1 MKKYKKRI
9 ADKILQKKLN
19 AKGAVLIEGA
29 KWCGKTTTA
38 SQIAKSILSM
48 QNPEEKEQNIRLAEL
63 SPSRLLHGKTPRLID
78 EWQLAPKLWDAVR
91 FEVDKRDEFNQ
102 FILTGSTV
110 PADLKEITH
119 TGTGRISRMLMRPMS
134 LFESQESNGSV
145 SLSEL
150 FNGNS
155 DIDGENTIDIDELA
169 FLICR
174 GGWPKAVGL
183 KQDIALSQ
191 AIDYYYAVVNSDI
204 SRVDNIERNPERA
217 KRLLRAYAR
226 SIGTQTKL
234 ISLSDDV
241 NEDNKLGTNPTIYNY
256 INALQKIFVIE
267 DSHAWNPILRS
278 KTAIRTTDTR
288 YFTDPSIAAAALG
301 LGPNDLIDDI
311 KTMGFFFENL
321 CIRDL
326 RVYADSLDGTIY
338 HYRDKNGLECD
349 AVIHLRNG
357 AYGLIEIKLGGDKA
371 IEEGKYTLNKLAE
384 NIDYNLMKKP
394 SFKMVITG
402 TGKYAYKDG
411 DTFIVPVGCLKD

>member
-102 FILTGSTV
+102 FILTGSAV

-145 SLSEL
+145 SLAEL
-150 FNGNS
+150 FSSKTN
-155 DIDGENTIDIDELA
+155 IDGENTIDIDELA

-174 GGWPKAVGL
+174 GGWPKAIGL
-183 KQDIALSQ
+183 KQYIGLSQ
-191 AIDYYYAVVNSDI
+191 AIDYYDAVVNSDI

-234 ISLSDDV
+234 TSLSDDM
-241 NEDNKLGTNPTIYNY
+241 NEDNNLGTNPTIYNY

-267 DSHAWNPILRS
+267 DSHAWNPNLRS
-278 KTAIRTTDTR
+278 KAAIRTTDTR

-411 DTFIVPVGCLKD
+411 DTFIVPIGCLKD

>member
-1 MKKYKKRI
+1 MKKYKRRI

-63 SPSRLLHGKTPRLID
+63 SPSRLLNGKTPRLID

-102 FILTGSTV
+102 FILTGSAV

-150 FNGNS
+150 FSGKTN
-155 DIDGENTIDIDELA
+155 IDGENTIDIDELA

-174 GGWPKAVGL
+174 GGWPKAIDL
-183 KQDIALSQ
+183 KQNIALSQ
-191 AIDYYYAVVNSDI
+191 AIDYYDAVVNSDI

-234 ISLSDDV
+234 TSLSDDV
-241 NEDNKLGTNPTIYNY
+241 NEDNNLGTNPTIYNY

-267 DSHAWNPILRS
+267 DSHAWNPNLRS

-326 RVYADSLDGTIY
+326 RIYADSLDGTIY

-411 DTFIVPVGCLKD
+411 DTFIVPIGCLKD

>member
-102 FILTGSTV
+102 FILTGSAV

-145 SLSEL
+145 SLAEL
-150 FNGNS
+150 FSSKTN
-155 DIDGENTIDIDELA
+155 IDGENTIDIDELA

-174 GGWPKAVGL
+174 GGWPKAIGL
-183 KQDIALSQ
+183 KQYIGLSQ
-191 AIDYYYAVVNSDI
+191 AIDYYDAVVNSDI

-234 ISLSDDV
+234 TSLSDDV
-241 NEDNKLGTNPTIYNY
+241 NEDNNLGTNPTIYNY

-267 DSHAWNPILRS
+267 DSHAWNPNLRS
-278 KTAIRTTDTR
+278 KAAIRTTDTR

-338 HYRDKNGLECD
+338 HYRDKNELECD

-411 DTFIVPVGCLKD
+411 DTFIVPIGCLKD

>member
-9 ADKILQKKLN
+9 ADNILQKKLN
-19 AKGAVLIEGA
+19 AKGAILIEGA

-102 FILTGSTV
+102 FILTGSAV

-119 TGTGRISRMLMRPMS
+119 TGTGRISGMLMRPMS

-150 FNGNS
+150 FSGKTN
-155 DIDGENTIDIDELA
+155 IDGENIIDIDELA

-183 KQDIALSQ
+183 KQDIGLSQ
-191 AIDYYYAVVNSDI
+191 AIDYYDAVVNSDI

-241 NEDNKLGTNPTIYNY
+241 NEDNNLGTNPTIYNY

-267 DSHAWNPILRS
+267 DSHAWNPNLRS

-394 SFKMVITG
+394 SFKMVMTG
-402 TGKYAYKDG
+402 TGKYAYKDA
-411 DTFIVPVGCLKD
+411 DTFIVPIGCLKD

>member
-1 MKKYKKRI
+1 MKKYKIRI
-9 ADKILQKKLN
+9 ADKILQKKLD

-63 SPSRLLHGKTPRLID
+63 SPSRLLNGKTPRLID

-102 FILTGSTV
+102 FILTGSAV

-150 FNGNS
+150 FSGKTN
-155 DIDGENTIDIDELA
+155 IDGENTIDIDELA

-174 GGWPKAVGL
+174 GGWPKAIDL
-183 KQDIALSQ
+183 KQNIALSQ
-191 AIDYYYAVVNSDI
+191 AIDYYDAVVNSDI

-234 ISLSDDV
+234 ISLSDGV
-241 NEDNKLGTNPTIYNY
+241 NEDNNLGTNPTIYNY

-267 DSHAWNPILRS
+267 DSHAWNPNLRS

-357 AYGLIEIKLGGDKA
+357 AYGVIEIKLGGDKA

-411 DTFIVPVGCLKD
+411 DTFIVPIGCLKD

>member
-9 ADKILQKKLN
+9 ADNILQKKLN
-19 AKGAVLIEGA
+19 AKGAILIEGA

-102 FILTGSTV
+102 FILTGSAV

-150 FNGNS
+150 FSGKTN
-155 DIDGENTIDIDELA
+155 IDGENIIDIDELA

-183 KQDIALSQ
+183 KQDIGLSQ
-191 AIDYYYAVVNSDI
+191 AIDYYDAVVNSDI

-241 NEDNKLGTNPTIYNY
+241 NEDNNLGTNPTIYNY

-267 DSHAWNPILRS
+267 DSHAWNPNLRS

-402 TGKYAYKDG
+402 TGKYAYKDA
-411 DTFIVPVGCLKD
+411 DTFIVPIGCLKD

>member
-9 ADKILQKKLN
+9 VDNILQKKLN
-19 AKGAVLIEGA
+19 AKGAILIEGA

-102 FILTGSTV
+102 FILTGSAV

-145 SLSEL
+145 SLAEL
-150 FNGNS
+150 FSSKTN
-155 DIDGENTIDIDELA
+155 IDGENTIDIDELA

-174 GGWPKAVGL
+174 GGWPKAIGL
-183 KQDIALSQ
+183 KQYIGLSQ
-191 AIDYYYAVVNSDI
+191 AIDYYDAVVNSDI

-241 NEDNKLGTNPTIYNY
+241 NEDNNLGTNPTIYNY

-267 DSHAWNPILRS
+267 DSHAWNPNLRS
-278 KTAIRTTDTR
+278 KAAIRTTDTR

-357 AYGLIEIKLGGDKA
+357 AYGLIEIKLGGDNA

-411 DTFIVPVGCLKD
+411 DTFIVPIGCLKD

>member
-102 FILTGSTV
+102 FILTGSAV

-145 SLSEL
+145 SLAEL
-150 FNGNS
+150 FSSKTN
-155 DIDGENTIDIDELA
+155 IDGENTIDIDELA

-174 GGWPKAVGL
+174 GGWPKAIGL
-183 KQDIALSQ
+183 KQYIGLSQ
-191 AIDYYYAVVNSDI
+191 AIDYYDAVVNSDI

-234 ISLSDDV
+234 TSLSDDV
-241 NEDNKLGTNPTIYNY
+241 NEDNNLGTNPTIYNY

-267 DSHAWNPILRS
+267 DSHAWNPNLRS
-278 KTAIRTTDTR
+278 KAAIRTTDTR

-357 AYGLIEIKLGGDKA
+357 AYGLIEIKLGGDKV

-411 DTFIVPVGCLKD
+411 DTFIVPIGCLKD

>member
-1 MKKYKKRI
+1 MKKYKIRI
-9 ADKILQKKLN
+9 ADKILQKKLD

-63 SPSRLLHGKTPRLID
+63 SPSRLLNGKTPRLID

-102 FILTGSTV
+102 FILTGSAV

-150 FNGNS
+150 FS
-155 DIDGENTIDIDELA
+155 DKTNIDGENTIDIDELA

-174 GGWPKAVGL
+174 GGWPKAIDL
-183 KQDIALSQ
+183 KQNIALSQ
-191 AIDYYYAVVNSDI
+191 AIDYYDAVVNSDI

-241 NEDNKLGTNPTIYNY
+241 NEDNNLGTNPTIYNY

-267 DSHAWNPILRS
+267 DSHAWNPNLRS

-411 DTFIVPVGCLKD
+411 DTFIIPIGCLKD

>member
-102 FILTGSTV
+102 FILTGSAV

-145 SLSEL
+145 SLAEL
-150 FNGNS
+150 FSSKTN
-155 DIDGENTIDIDELA
+155 IDGENTIDIDELA

-174 GGWPKAVGL
+174 GGWPKAIGL
-183 KQDIALSQ
+183 KQYIGLSQ
-191 AIDYYYAVVNSDI
+191 AIDYYDAVVNSDI

-234 ISLSDDV
+234 TSLSDDV
-241 NEDNKLGTNPTIYNY
+241 NEDNNLGTNPTIYNY

-267 DSHAWNPILRS
+267 DSHAWNPNLRS
-278 KTAIRTTDTR
+278 KAAIRTTDTR

-371 IEEGKYTLNKLAE
+371 IEEGKYTLNKLAK

-411 DTFIVPVGCLKD
+411 DTFIVPIGCLKD

>member
-1 MKKYKKRI
+1 MKKYKIRI

-63 SPSRLLHGKTPRLID
+63 SPSRLLNGKTPRLID

-102 FILTGSTV
+102 FILTGSAV

-150 FNGNS
+150 FSGKT

-174 GGWPKAVGL
+174 GGWPKAIDL
-183 KQDIALSQ
+183 KQNIALSQ
-191 AIDYYYAVVNSDI
+191 AIDYYDAVVNSDI

-234 ISLSDDV
+234 TSLSDDV
-241 NEDNKLGTNPTIYNY
+241 NEDNNLGTNPTIYNY

-267 DSHAWNPILRS
+267 DSHAWNPNLRS

-371 IEEGKYTLNKLAE
+371 IEEGKYTLNKLAK

-411 DTFIVPVGCLKD
+411 DTFIIPIGCLKD

>member
-1 MKKYKKRI
+1 MKKYKIRI
-9 ADKILQKKLN
+9 ADKILQKKLD

-63 SPSRLLHGKTPRLID
+63 SPSRLLNGKTPRLID

-91 FEVDKRDEFNQ
+91 FAVDKRDEFNQ
-102 FILTGSTV
+102 FILTGSAI

-145 SLSEL
+145 SLLEL
-150 FNGNS
+150 FSGKTN
-155 DIDGENTIDIDELA
+155 IDGENTIDIDELA

-183 KQDIALSQ
+183 KQVIGLSQ
-191 AIDYYYAVVNSDI
+191 AIDYYDAVVNSDI

-241 NEDNKLGTNPTIYNY
+241 NEENSLGTNPTIYNY

-267 DSHAWNPILRS
+267 DSHAWNPNLRS

-321 CIRDL
+321 CVRDL

-402 TGKYAYKDG
+402 TGKYAYKDA
-411 DTFIVPVGCLKD
+411 DTFIIPIGCLKD